1 MKTLFS
7 YKLEDFKKIDIIC
20 NDCKNFL
27 EGDDWTLDIEML
39 DGGSVIIDIQ
49 FSYSGEKVDID
60 ENFEKQSKQLNDF
73 LNALHSGCGLVDWFK
88 YIIQSK
94 IARSKN

>member
-1 MKTLFS
+1 MKTLFN
-7 YKLEDFKKIDIIC
+7 YKLEDFKKIAITC
-20 NDCKNFL
+20 NDDKEL

-49 FSYSGEKVDID
+49 FSYSCEEVDID
-60 ENFEKQSKQLNDF
+60 ENFEKQSKQLDDF
-73 LNALHSGCGLVDWFK
+73 LEALHSCCGLVDWFK

-94 IARSKN
+94 TARSQN

>member
-7 YKLEDFKKIDIIC
+7 YKSEDFKKIAITC
-20 NDCKNFL
+20 NDDKEL

-49 FSYSGEKVDID
+49 FSYSGEEVAIE
-60 ENFEKQSKQLNDF
+60 ENFEKQSKQLNNF
-73 LNALHSGCGLVDWFK
+73 LDALHSGCGLVDWFK

-94 IARSKN
+94 IARS

>member
-7 YKLEDFKKIDIIC
+7 YKLEDFKTIDITC
-20 NDCKNFL
+20 NDDKKFL

-49 FSYSGEKVDID
+49 FSYSGEEVNIK
-60 ENFEKQSKQLNDF
+60 ENFEEQSKQLNNF
-73 LNALHSGCGLVDWFK
+73 LDALHSSCRLVDWFK
-88 YIIQSK
+88 ILSNL
-94 IARSKN
+94 R